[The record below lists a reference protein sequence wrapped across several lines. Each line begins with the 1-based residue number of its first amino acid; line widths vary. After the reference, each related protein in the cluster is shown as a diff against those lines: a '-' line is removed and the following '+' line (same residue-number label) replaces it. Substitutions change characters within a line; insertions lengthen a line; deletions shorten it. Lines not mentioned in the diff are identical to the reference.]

1 MTSMTTHQLPYQSS
15 SSRIRQVIARHPV
28 VAYLIM
34 VYAIIFPIALPSAL
48 TRGDFLPL
56 DLALYESLGTI
67 FGVTLPAFLVISAT
81 HGWTGVR
88 DLASRSVRWR
98 VGIRWYLIALLGM
111 PVAMTLATTAVFG
124 TPLLNN
130 LSDKWELLFTLVL
143 PQLVLL
149 ILLFNWAEEIG
160 WTGFLQDKL
169 QDRYGPLKACA
180 MTAFPFAVFH
190 IPFFL
195 HEEGWAL
202 ANLPIALAYLGF
214 ETFVLI
220 FARVVIIWLYNNASR
235 SLLIA
240 GLFHAVFN
248 TTINSF
254 GHEFI
259 PGAAEAG
266 FYIGSGVIMIA
277 AVFIVLM
284 TKGRLSYKPGANATE
299 QQGTSTSASS
309 MV

>member
-1 MTSMTTHQLPYQSS
+1 M
-15 SSRIRQVIARHPV
+15 
-28 VAYLIM
+28 
-34 VYAIIFPIALPSAL
+34 ALPSAL

-67 FGVTLPAFLVISAT
+67 FGVTLPAFLVIAAT
-81 HGWTGVR
+81 DGWTGVR
-88 DLASRSVRWR
+88 DLASRCVRWR
-98 VGIRWYLIALLGM
+98 VDLRWYLIVMLGM
-111 PVAMTLATTAVFG
+111 PVAMTLATTAAFG

-130 LSDKWELLFTLVL
+130 LSDKWELLFTLAL

-169 QDRYGPLKACA
+169 QDRFTPLKACA
-180 MTAFPFAVFH
+180 LTAFPFAVFH

-202 ANLPIALAYLGF
+202 ANVPTALVYLGF

-220 FARVVIIWLYNNASR
+220 FARVVIIWLYNGASR

-248 TTINSF
+248 TTINTF

-259 PGAAEAG
+259 PADAAVAG
-266 FYIGSGVIMIA
+266 FYIGSGVVMIA
-277 AVFIVLM
+277 AIAIAVL
-284 TKGRLSYKPGANATE
+284 TRGRLE
-299 QQGTSTSASS
+299 
-309 MV
+309 

>member
-1 MTSMTTHQLPYQSS
+1 M
-15 SSRIRQVIARHPV
+15 IARHPV
-28 VAYLIM
+28 ASYLIM

-67 FGVTLPAFLVISAT
+67 FGVTLPAFLVTAAT
-81 HGWTGVR
+81 DGWVGVR
-88 DLASRSVRWR
+88 DLASRCVRWR

-111 PVAMTLATTAVFG
+111 PVAMTLATTAAYG

-149 ILLFNWAEEIG
+149 VLLFNLAEEIG

-169 QDRYGPLKACA
+169 QNRFGPVKACA
-180 MTAFPFAVFH
+180 LTAFPFAVFH

-202 ANLPIALAYLGF
+202 ANLPIALVYLGF

-220 FARVVIIWLYNNASR
+220 FARVVIIWLYNSTSR

-248 TTINSF
+248 TTINTF

-259 PGAAEAG
+259 PGADDAG
-266 FYIGSGVIMIA
+266 FYIGSGVVMIA
-277 AVFIVLM
+277 AIVITVR
-284 TKGRLSYKPGANATE
+284 TKGRLSYNANA
-299 QQGTSTSASS
+299 SAQAGPGRLLI
-309 MV
+309 